1 MYPDNK
7 LRDDVAPYMIYID
20 EKQFHYMPVAKPD
33 EVRDFGIRG
42 FDKYTELILQSLNEG
57 RVKDAAKFL
66 GCVFHVLQDS
76 SQPGGHSLEGPYGM
90 SWNTLAEWIT
100 PPDGRHPQFS
110 PDAAIQLIIDHDSRP
125 EFTVKISGYKPDLL
139 GVTSEEIVFHLYESY
154 LKSLRVAR
162 RITIPAAMKLH
173 AGDREGVIEILK
185 EAAESVAKV
194 CADYAYTLL
203 SIYSGAINPGD
214 MGKLS
219 RIDLTQIEPVSV
231 PAITAF
237 PYRFTP
243 MILNSSLGRQRQ
255 EEPLELWID
264 DNSEMIKKVF
274 EKGFSTGMV
283 TIGYDIPEGIFSRL
297 EVIAGIHATLG
308 ADDQGAL
315 SMDNEAPAAFEM
327 SIKLN
332 GKVLWGSGTLI
343 KNMSAQKVSVP
354 VTEGGRLEFIS
365 VNKSESSVNH
375 CNQPVW
381 AEPVLVRSEN

>member
-1 MYPDNK
+1 
-7 LRDDVAPYMIYID
+7 
-20 EKQFHYMPVAKPD
+20 
-33 EVRDFGIRG
+33 
-42 FDKYTELILQSLNEG
+42 
-57 RVKDAAKFL
+57 
-66 GCVFHVLQDS
+66 
-76 SQPGGHSLEGPYGM
+76 M

-125 EFTVKISGYKPDLL
+125 EFTVSISGYKPDLL
-139 GVTSEEIVFHLYESY
+139 GVVREEIVFHLYESY
-154 LKSLRVAR
+154 LKSLRIAR

-173 AGDREGVIEILK
+173 AGDREGAVEILQ

-203 SIYSGAINPGD
+203 SVNSGTIGPDD
-214 MGKLS
+214 MKKLS

-243 MILNSSLGRQRQ
+243 VILNSSLGRQRQ
-255 EEPLELWID
+255 EEPLELWIED
-264 DNSEMIKKVF
+264 DTGMIKKVF

-283 TIGYDIPEGIFSRL
+283 SVGYDIPEGIFSRL

-308 ADDQGAL
+308 ADDGGGL

-343 KNMSAQKVSVP
+343 KNMPAQKVSVP
-354 VTEGGRLEFIS
+354 LTEGGRLEFIS
-365 VNKSESSVNH
+365 VNKSESSTNH

-381 AEPVLVRSEN
+381 AEPVLVRSELSGESKQY